1 MRVITLITFKL
12 YKNVSHKSIDIDL
25 FYHLSL
31 YETAE
36 KNSNK
41 IHLLLLYILLLI
53 YFSYQRFL

>member
-12 YKNVSHKSIDIDL
+12 YKNTSHKSIDIDL
-25 FYHLSL
+25 FYHLIL
-31 YETAE
+31 YEMVE

-41 IHLLLLYILLLI
+41 INLLLLYILLLI

>member
-12 YKNVSHKSIDIDL
+12 YKNASHKSIDIDL
-25 FYHLSL
+25 FYHLIL
-31 YETAE
+31 YEMVE

-41 IHLLLLYILLLI
+41 INLLLLYILLLI